1 MLLGLNNVLTLV
13 GLLALEVD
21 RVLEEAEAS
30 VFVLPVVVTVTVVAC
45 LRRDEAKA
53 EIDAYRQQQERMNEK
68 LESTLVEQN
77 LVEVGELEAQV
88 DDSFQGADQA
98 LKQNRFS
105 KTTQAD
111 ALKTRRSG
119 SKK

>member
-1 MLLGLNNVLTLV
+1 MCPVLL
-13 GLLALEVD
+13 LLPRTSGD
-21 RVLEEAEAS
+21 S
-30 VFVLPVVVTVTVVAC
+30 LPWCTTPLAAKSS
-45 LRRDEAKA
+45 LRPDFHHP
-53 EIDAYRQQQERMNEK
+53 IIS
-68 LESTLVEQN
+68 LFESTLVEQN